1 MSMTDTKSEAKYSR
15 CSNAQCS
22 GIILADTEDW
32 SRPLCHA
39 CWQDIGEPDV
49 EPFNKYSELKEFWVL
64 KENVKN
70 GDVPAGPEKPDYS
83 ELFYHTV
90 EKSAYSYAVD
100 QWDYCVEE
108 ARKAQA
114 KHERVLQMLEIAEAE
129 LKDARDF
136 AMDTLARANQAI
148 ETDCDKCDY
157 QCQGCIRAIDDAE
170 AVKYNISIALEK
182 IKSLK

>member
-1 MSMTDTKSEAKYSR
+1 MSMTDTKSEASIESSTVMYVEKFFYDE
-15 CSNAQCS
+15 
-22 GIILADTEDW
+22 LAT
-32 SRPLCHA
+32 A
-39 CWQDIGEPDV
+39 I
-49 EPFNKYSELKEFWVL
+49 SELR
-64 KENVKN
+64 
-70 GDVPAGPEKPDYS
+70 
-83 ELFYHTV
+83 T
-90 EKSAYSYAVD
+90 
-100 QWDYCVEE
+100 
-108 ARKAQA
+108 
-114 KHERVLQMLEIAEAE
+114 KHEQTEAKWKIERAQKLVLEDALTNLKSDHQRVLQMLEIAEAE

>member
-1 MSMTDTKSEAKYSR
+1 MSDTKSEASVY
-15 CSNAQCS
+15 
-22 GIILADTEDW
+22 G
-32 SRPLCHA
+32 
-39 CWQDIGEPDV
+39 WQDFKGTINEWAWWW
-49 EPFNKYSELKEFWVL
+49 LEFHFL
-64 KENVKN
+64 HHAKANDDIE
-70 GDVPAGPEKPDYS
+70 
-83 ELFYHTV
+83 T
-90 EKSAYSYAVD
+90 
-100 QWDYCVEE
+100 EE
-108 ARKAQA
+108 FCRQLMITKA
-114 KHERVLQMLEIAEAE
+114 KHARVLQMLEIAEAE

>member
-1 MSMTDTKSEAKYSR
+1 MSDTKSEAKFS
-15 CSNAQCS
+15 
-22 GIILADTEDW
+22 LD
-32 SRPLCHA
+32 
-39 CWQDIGEPDV
+39 DV
-49 EPFNKYSELKEFWVL
+49 IVIRTPNDCKMCERRVNTYV
-64 KENVKN
+64 ENVK
-70 GDVPAGPEKPDYS
+70 DWQRQYDEI
-83 ELFYHTV
+83 L
-90 EKSAYSYAVD
+90 
-100 QWDYCVEE
+100 
-108 ARKAQA
+108 A

-170 AVKYNISIALEK
+170 AVKYNINIALEK

>member
-1 MSMTDTKSEAKYSR
+1 MSDTKSESR
-15 CSNAQCS
+15 S
-22 GIILADTEDW
+22 
-32 SRPLCHA
+32 
-39 CWQDIGEPDV
+39 DV
-49 EPFNKYSELKEFWVL
+49 ELENEWVS
-64 KENVKN
+64 KPWVKTKIN
-70 GDVPAGPEKPDYS
+70 YDCTQWADWHKLTQEEKDETEAGYEQ
-83 ELFYHTV
+83 LAMQAFIAGL
-90 EKSAYSYAVD
+90 SA
-100 QWDYCVEE
+100 E
-108 ARKAQA
+108 RA

-182 IKSLK
+182 IKRLK

>member
-1 MSMTDTKSEAKYSR
+1 MSDTKSEAR
-15 CSNAQCS
+15 
-22 GIILADTEDW
+22 
-32 SRPLCHA
+32 
-39 CWQDIGEPDV
+39 
-49 EPFNKYSELKEFWVL
+49 EFWIACP
-64 KENVKN
+64 EF
-70 GDVPAGPEKPDYS
+70 GD
-83 ELFYHTV
+83 F
-90 EKSAYSYAVD
+90 
-100 QWDYCVEE
+100 DYCEATVSKDPECVERE
-108 ARKAQA
+108 GDFKFSALHVIEMSTYQDLKA
-114 KHERVLQMLEIAEAE
+114 KHGRVLQMLEIAEAE